1 MNGYYI
7 HRKFRYGVIGNP
19 IDAVRADYPCEFL
32 NASDFEEV
40 TKDEY
45 DNTVLDLR
53 FEDGFWQ
60 Q

>member
-7 HRKFRYGVIGNP
+7 HRKYWYGVIGNP
-19 IDAVRADYPCEFL
+19 IDAVQAASPVEFL
-32 NASDFEEV
+32 NASDFEKI
-40 TKDEY
+40 TKEEY
-45 DNTVLDLR
+45 DNTIFDLR